1 MDRRIL
7 VGVVT
12 SAHGIGGE
20 VKVKAF
26 TASPEGLGAYGPL
39 QTEDGRRLEIAGLRL
54 AKPGEA
60 IVKFA
65 GIADRNGAESLKGE
79 RLYVPRAALP
89 EPESGEFY
97 HADLI
102 GLRAEDGSGKPL
114 GTVRGVYNFGA
125 GDVIE
130 IEFAG
135 GGTEFLA
142 FTDAN
147 VPLVDVAAGRIVIEL
162 PHEAEG

>member
-1 MDRRIL
+1 MR
-7 VGVVT
+7 
-12 SAHGIGGE
+12 
-20 VKVKAF
+20 
-26 TASPEGLGAYGPL
+26 
-39 QTEDGRRLEIAGLRL
+39 
-54 AKPGEA
+54 
-60 IVKFA
+60 FA
-65 GIADRNGAESLKGE
+65 GIADRNGAERLKGE

-102 GLRAEDGSGKPL
+102 GLRAEDASGKPL
-114 GTVRGVYNFGA
+114 GSVRGVYNFGA

-147 VPLVDVAAGRIVIEL
+147 VPVVDVAAGRIVIEW
-162 PHEAEG
+162 PHDAEG